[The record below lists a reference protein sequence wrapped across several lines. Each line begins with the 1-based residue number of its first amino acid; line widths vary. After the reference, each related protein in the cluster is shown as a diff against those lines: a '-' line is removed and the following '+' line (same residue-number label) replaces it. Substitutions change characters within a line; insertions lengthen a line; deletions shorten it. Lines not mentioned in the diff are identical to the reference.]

1 MVKSL
6 LHRIKYTIN
15 IIIPKA
21 KGGRK
26 TDLSYTQTGTFVH
39 IPQANYIIVITRAK
53 NVHLI
58 WVEV

>member
-1 MVKSL
+1 VQLSL
-6 LHRIKYTIN
+6 N

-39 IPQANYIIVITRAK
+39 IPQANYIIVIT
-53 NVHLI
+53 
-58 WVEV
+58 

>member
-39 IPQANYIIVITRAK
+39 IPQANYIIVIT
-53 NVHLI
+53 
-58 WVEV
+58 